1 MALFKRE
8 NSDGSELSPFA
19 VLLLLLL
26 VGSIGFSLFN
36 KFKASSE
43 DETRNMPELDK
54 SSISAYERIDEEIDG
69 LKQEDGFE
77 GKSVEE
83 KKKIIINRLTELQD
97 EGLITQNSITYQED
111 NEMIWYEWGDGY
123 VAGIMLSDF
132 GDGLSGNADKNSFVT
147 KWSSTDSSL
156 PEEWNNEINFSNQT
170 YPYPESDIIDL
181 KLTAKYMFGLCNA
194 NNTQSSYYSFLT
206 YYRDNKTA
214 WDKNHLS
221 TDIDDYCTVDDFKS
235 GLSGYNLVI
244 IEEHGNYDYAKTPMI
259 CTEENVGN
267 ISQYSDDL
275 KNRYIATIKDTSG
288 STCYWIYP
296 SFFEHYYSDGKLEG
310 TIIWLGSCHGYQ
322 NPDLANAFQS
332 CGADAVI
339 GFSES
344 VYTAYDYCLHS
355 AFVYSLMWGD
365 RASDALNFSKSLFKY
380 SDVDFYTAC
389 GGSYQWYDLKGQW
402 KQHISPAKARINIK
416 GESARLINLVKKEEQ
431 GERSIQLS
439 VFAMDADNLAPIT
452 AGEIEMTVENSELT
466 CTNPKQ
472 TIKTIDGSVIFDL
485 TVNTKSRTIN
495 SKLTWHIDGYKDF
508 TFDNYSFGT
517 DSTSMNLCDLIFE
530 KEEQQT
536 EPPTETEPTGTTPQE
551 DIHEDEDEFFD
562 YLEDEYE
569 DYDYGV
575 PLEDM
580 IAWTYHNGHLY
591 ALYDYAVSA
600 HIMNLVTLVD
610 PSVHLVTI
618 TDAAE
623 QSAVEELIAVGGREI
638 YYTGGMVDSNGKLY
652 TINGEAATYSN
663 WYSGC
668 PNSYD
673 EAGYD
678 DVVVIYRGLESP
690 ADKDTDFGVWLEVL
704 EDEYSYLDFFDFDI
718 EGITRGIIIEWD
730 NPSAYGLAE

>member
-1 MALFKRE
+1 MAIFRKE
-8 NSDGSELSPFA
+8 SSDGSELSPFA
-19 VLLLLLL
+19 VIILLLL
-26 VGSIGFSLFN
+26 VGSVGFSLFN
-36 KFKASSE
+36 KFRGSSG
-43 DETRNMPELDK
+43 DESTVTPDMDK
-54 SSISAYERIDEEIDG
+54 SYISTYEKIDEEIDE
-69 LKQEDGFE
+69 LKQKEGFNN
-77 GKSVEE
+77 KSVEE
-83 KKKIIINRLTELQD
+83 QKEIIINHLTELQSG
-97 EGLITQNSITYQED
+97 GLITPNSITYQKD

-132 GDGLSGNADKNSFVT
+132 DEGLSGNADKNDFVT
-147 KWSSTDSSL
+147 KWSSTDSNL
-156 PEEWNNEINFSNQT
+156 PDEWNSEIDYSNQS
-170 YPYPESDIIDL
+170 YPYPEADVIDL
-181 KLTAKYMFGLCNA
+181 NLSAKYMFGLCDA
-194 NNTQSSYYSFLT
+194 NNTQSSYYAFLT
-206 YYRDNKTA
+206 YYRDNKQA
-214 WDKNHLS
+214 WDKSHLS
-221 TDIDDYCTVDDFKS
+221 TEIDDYCTVDDFKT

-267 ISQYSDDL
+267 ISQYNDDL
-275 KNRYIATIKDTSG
+275 KNKYIATIKDTSG
-288 STCYWIYP
+288 KTCYWIYP

-344 VYTAYDYCLHS
+344 VYTAYDLCLHT

-365 RASDALNFSKSLFKY
+365 RASDALYFSKSLFKY

-389 GGSYQWYDLKGQW
+389 GGTIKWYDFKGQW
-402 KQHISPAKARINIK
+402 KRHFSPAKARINIK
-416 GESARLINLVKKEEQ
+416 GESARLINLVKKDEQ

-439 VFAMDADNLAPIT
+439 VFAMDADTLDPIT
-452 AGEIEMTVENSELT
+452 TGDIEMIVENTDLT

-472 TIKTIDGSVIFDL
+472 TIKTLDGSVIFDL
-485 TVNTKSRTIN
+485 TVSTKSRTIN

-517 DSTSMNLCDLIFE
+517 DSSSMNLCDLIFE

-536 EPPTETEPTGTTPQE
+536 EPPTESEPESTPPE
-551 DIHEDEDEFFD
+551 DVHEDEDEFFE
-562 YLEDEYE
+562 YLEDDYE

-623 QSAVEELIAVGGREI
+623 QEAVEELIAVGGREL
-638 YYTGGMVDSNGKLY
+638 YYTGGMVDQNGKLY
-652 TINGEAATYSN
+652 TINGEAAAYSN

-668 PNSYD
+668 PDSYD

-678 DVVVIYRGLESP
+678 DIVVIYRGLESP
-690 ADKDTDFGVWLEVL
+690 ANKDPDFGVWLEVL

-730 NPSAYGLAE
+730 NPGAYGLSQN